1 VKEVRIV
8 SFPDGTKVR
17 AASLRERREHDSWR
31 DFGLYLDSA
40 WRPSW
45 QSALISWKNFG
56 LPESPQPAVDQIC
69 AAFKRAKAGQHVEV
83 GCKEGLGR
91 TGTVL
96 ACMAV
101 LAGVPPEKAVSWVR
115 EHYHRRAVKTPV
127 QEEWVRWFAQ
137 QIGDSSG
144 LAQGK

>member
-1 VKEVRIV
+1 M
-8 SFPDGTKVR
+8 
-17 AASLRERREHDSWR
+17 A
-31 DFGLYLDSA
+31 DFGLYLDSS

-45 QSALISWKNFG
+45 PSALISWKNFG
-56 LPESPQPAVDQIC
+56 LPESPLHAVDQIC
-69 AAFKRAKAGQHVEV
+69 TAFKRAKAGQHIEV

-101 LAGVPPEKAVSWVR
+101 LAGIPAEKAVSWVR
-115 EHYHRRAVKTPV
+115 EHYHRHAVKTPD
-127 QEEWVRWFAQ
+127 QKSWVHWFAQ
-137 QIGDSSG
+137 QIGSSSG

>member
-1 VKEVRIV
+1 
-8 SFPDGTKVR
+8 
-17 AASLRERREHDSWR
+17 
-31 DFGLYLDSA
+31 
-40 WRPSW
+40 
-45 QSALISWKNFG
+45 
-56 LPESPQPAVDQIC
+56 
-69 AAFKRAKAGQHVEV
+69 
-83 GCKEGLGR
+83 
-91 TGTVL
+91 
-96 ACMAV
+96 MAV